1 MIEIFLEMNPELRL
15 IILTIIVIW
24 LYMEWQDNNNK
35 EDKWKQQHHIE
46 DYKRG

>member
-15 IILTIIVIW
+15 IILTIIVMW

-35 EDKWKQQHHIE
+35 ED
-46 DYKRG
+46 

>member
-15 IILTIIVIW
+15 IILTIIVRW

-35 EDKWKQQHHIE
+35 EDKNNNN
-46 DYKRG
+46 

>member
-15 IILTIIVIW
+15 IILTIIVMW

-35 EDKWKQQHHIE
+35 EDK
-46 DYKRG
+46 

>member
-1 MIEIFLEMNPELRL
+1 MIEIFLEMNQELRL

-35 EDKWKQQHHIE
+35 EDK
-46 DYKRG
+46 

>member
-35 EDKWKQQHHIE
+35 ED
-46 DYKRG
+46 

>member
-1 MIEIFLEMNPELRL
+1 MIEIFLEMNQELRI

-35 EDKWKQQHHIE
+35 EDK
-46 DYKRG
+46 

>member
-24 LYMEWQDNNNK
+24 LYMELQDNNNK
-35 EDKWKQQHHIE
+35 ED
-46 DYKRG
+46 

>member
-35 EDKWKQQHHIE
+35 EDK
-46 DYKRG
+46 